1 MKVLQQQQVMQNNMM
16 PALSSLPSM
25 LAALLPSSDD
35 AAKGRLSEPIA
46 MSFIL
51 SRIIENLFE
60 ALPILALLTVLA
72 PASASTNILLLLS
85 TVLEWTMVCFVSVL
99 ISEGIGRFVLAF
111 LYVHTSA
118 APPPSPAN
126 HNNNNAAARTSTPKT
141 TTMGGWVAEMV
152 SRTTTH
158 ATVTNDGA
166 GGKCN
171 NNNKQPTATEAP
183 KKEKQQ
189 QPTATAATVNEE
201 EIAAEEEGEEAKK
214 ETPNTPDSARSEA
227 PTEADVI

>member
-1 MKVLQQQQVMQNNMM
+1 MQNNMM

-25 LAALLPSSDD
+25 LAALLPSSDG
-35 AAKGRLSEPIA
+35 AANGRLSEPIA

-126 HNNNNAAARTSTPKT
+126 HNNNNAPARTSTPKT
-141 TTMGGWVAEMV
+141 TTLGGWVAEMV

-158 ATVTNDGA
+158 ATVTNGA
-166 GGKCN
+166 GGKCNNN

-201 EIAAEEEGEEAKK
+201 EIAAEEEEEAKK

>member
-1 MKVLQQQQVMQNNMM
+1 
-16 PALSSLPSM
+16 M

-60 ALPILALLTVLA
+60 TLPILALLTVLA

-126 HNNNNAAARTSTPKT
+126 HNNNNNAAARTSTPKT

-158 ATVTNDGA
+158 ATVTNGA
-166 GGKCN
+166 GGKCNNN

-201 EIAAEEEGEEAKK
+201 EITAEEEEEAKK